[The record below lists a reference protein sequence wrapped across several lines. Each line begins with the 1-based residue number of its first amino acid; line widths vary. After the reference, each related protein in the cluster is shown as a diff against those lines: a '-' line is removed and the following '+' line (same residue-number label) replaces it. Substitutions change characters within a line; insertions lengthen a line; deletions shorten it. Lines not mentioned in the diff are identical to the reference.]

1 MSTYHAVYIGFY
13 ITIRPE
19 EDGITDDEFEAGVR
33 THNTASNSKLGIG
46 KELIES
52 GYVLTDENDFADI
65 VSEFLGNDMSDP
77 SFVGSI
83 TKRDKWDPIREI
95 Y

>member
-19 EDGITDDEFEAGVR
+19 DDGISDDEFEAGVR
-33 THNTASNSKLGIG
+33 SHSTASNSKLGIE
-46 KELIES
+46 KELTDS
-52 GYVLTDENDFADI
+52 GYVLIGGDEFADI
-65 VSEFLGNDMSDP
+65 VMEYLGSDMSDP

-83 TKRDKWDPIREI
+83 TRKDKWDPIREI